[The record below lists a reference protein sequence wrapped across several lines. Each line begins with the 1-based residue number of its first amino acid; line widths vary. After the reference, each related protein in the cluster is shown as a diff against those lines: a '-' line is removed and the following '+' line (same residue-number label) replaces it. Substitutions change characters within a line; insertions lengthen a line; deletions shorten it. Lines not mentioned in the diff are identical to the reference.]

1 MLKPWLIKNMPV
13 FAMISMQFIY
23 ASMSLATKATLDKGF
38 SPVIFLV
45 YRQTVAAIILT
56 PASIINMS
64 RKLPTEKT
72 MGMKGFFLVFLA
84 ALVGVAMSA
93 NFYYKGLQL
102 ASASVATAMCNI
114 VPAVT
119 FIIAA
124 AVGLEKVRLGS
135 IRSMA
140 KVLGTIICLCG
151 AIVMI
156 LSKSQK
162 PMNSEMIRKII
173 LSSLLQ
179 LAAGDKWLL
188 GIFFIIASY
197 ICWSAWLIIQVP
209 ICRNHLDPL
218 SLSAWMSVI
227 SVWLTAIFA
236 LLIEPGW
243 RVWRPASGLSLLFC
257 IYTGFGCA
265 LSYFVQSWCIA
276 IRGPLFSA
284 MFNPL
289 GTVITTIAASFL
301 LHEELYIGSLAGAA
315 AIVGGLYVVLWGKAN
330 DINDGKKQHGAD
342 HDNARMIRN
351 SEENHENI
359 SENNLEEAL
368 LSSLNE
374 HC

>member
-1 MLKPWLIKNMPV
+1 MFKQWLTKNMPV
-13 FAMISMQFIY
+13 FAMISLQFIY
-23 ASMSLATKATLDKGF
+23 ASMALATKATLDEGF

-45 YRQTVAAIILT
+45 YRQIVASIILT

-64 RKLPTEKT
+64 RKPTEKT

-93 NFYYKGLQL
+93 NFYFKGLQL
-102 ASASVATAMCNI
+102 ASASVATAISNI

-119 FIIAA
+119 FVIAA
-124 AVGLEKVRLGS
+124 AVGLEKVRLGN

-151 AIVMI
+151 AVVMI
-156 LSKSQK
+156 LSKSQNL
-162 PMNSEMIRKII
+162 MNSEIRKII
-173 LSSLLQ
+173 VSSLLQ

-188 GIFFIIASY
+188 GVFFLIACY
-197 ICWSAWLIIQVP
+197 TCWSAWLIIQVP

-227 SVWLTAIFA
+227 SVWLTAILA
-236 LLIEPGW
+236 LLVEPGW
-243 RVWRPASGLSLLFC
+243 RVWRPVSGLSLLFC
-257 IYTGFGCA
+257 IYTGFCCA
-265 LSYFVQSWCIA
+265 VSYFVQSWCIA

-289 GTVITTIAASFL
+289 CTVITTIAASFL
-301 LHEELYIGSLAGAA
+301 LHEELYIGSLGGAA
-315 AIVGGLYVVLWGKAN
+315 AIVAGLYVVLWGKAN

-342 HDNARMIRN
+342 DNDRMIRN
-351 SEENHENI
+351 SEKNDHEKI

>member
-1 MLKPWLIKNMPV
+1 MCKQWLIKNMPV
-13 FAMISMQFIY
+13 FAMISLQFIY

-45 YRQTVAAIILT
+45 YRQTVASIILT
-56 PASIINMS
+56 TASIINM
-64 RKLPTEKT
+64 RKPTEKT

-93 NFYYKGLQL
+93 NFYFKGLQL
-102 ASASVATAMCNI
+102 ASASVATAMSNI

-119 FIIAA
+119 FVIAA
-124 AVGLEKVRLGS
+124 AVGLEKVRLGN

-162 PMNSEMIRKII
+162 LMNSEIRKII

-188 GIFFIIASY
+188 G
-197 ICWSAWLIIQVP
+197 VP
-209 ICRNHLDPL
+209 ICRNHLDPV
-218 SLSAWMSVI
+218 SFSAWMSVI
-227 SVWLTAIFA
+227 SVWLTAILA
-236 LLIEPGW
+236 LLVEPGW
-243 RVWRPASGLSLLFC
+243 RVWRPVSGLSLLFC
-257 IYTGFGCA
+257 IYTGFCCA
-265 LSYFVQSWCIA
+265 VSYFVQSWCIA

-289 GTVITTIAASFL
+289 CTVITTIAASFL

-315 AIVGGLYVVLWGKAN
+315 AIVAGLYVVLWGKAN
-330 DINDGKKQHGAD
+330 DVNDGKKQHGTD
-342 HDNARMIRN
+342 DNDRMIRN
-351 SEENHENI
+351 SEENREKI

-368 LSSLNE
+368 LSSSNE